1 MFLFANCKGLSVVD
15 AMEGT
20 KRIVGAKTIGC
31 RFCAKKHMAEHA
43 NDELMIF
50 LAE

>member
-1 MFLFANCKGLSVVD
+1 MWLMQWKEQNGLLVPKQLDADFAQ
-15 AMEGT
+15 
-20 KRIVGAKTIGC
+20 
-31 RFCAKKHMAEHA
+31 KKHMAEHA